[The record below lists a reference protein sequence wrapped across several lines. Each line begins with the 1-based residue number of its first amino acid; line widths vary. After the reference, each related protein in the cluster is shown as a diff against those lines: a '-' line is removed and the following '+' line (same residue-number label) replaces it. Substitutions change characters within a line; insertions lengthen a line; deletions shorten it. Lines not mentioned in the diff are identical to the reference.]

1 MHATTICLFW
11 EGSFTPLLG
20 VNEGLTAANC
30 ALQQAASGPV
40 QPRPP
45 EATWRGAVIRR
56 PPGQVQI
63 TKVFIRLVQNVE
75 LTFRI
80 LFFYLCIKMRS

>member
-11 EGSFTPLLG
+11 EGSFTRLLG

-30 ALQQAASGPV
+30 ARQQAASGPG

-45 EATWRGAVIRR
+45 EATRREAAIRQ
-56 PPGQVQI
+56 PPGQVHI
-63 TKVFIRLVQNVE
+63 TTLWLSCPKCKVN
-75 LTFRI
+75 I
-80 LFFYLCIKMRS
+80 LNIIL